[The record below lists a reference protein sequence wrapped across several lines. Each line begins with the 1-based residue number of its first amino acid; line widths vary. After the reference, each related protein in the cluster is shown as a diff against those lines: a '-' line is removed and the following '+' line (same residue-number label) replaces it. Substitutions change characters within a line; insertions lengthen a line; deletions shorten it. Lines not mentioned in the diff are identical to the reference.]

1 VPLGVTRLFVTLL
14 VAAGPSGPT
23 PLPLGR
29 TTTVQYLPALGTSV
43 ERAVPGRAFAAA
55 VALDA
60 EQRWA
65 EAASLYQQAASE
77 WAEAARARPSPALDR
92 AVQKAERE
100 RQRSQL
106 LASTVPLRGRHE
118 SIVTS
123 VNPLEEGRLLRA
135 KLMVVRAARGL
146 APPNIYARARAAFE
160 EALRNAR
167 RDRNNAV
174 VEVRLMLCATH
185 AAGGDVARARLE
197 RAHVTTADRLD
208 LDNALPL
215 AVCAAALGEDDAALA
230 HLEAFALRP
239 APHQAEPYVLR
250 ELYLA
255 NDWDR
260 LRGRPRFEALFRA
273 ATARD

>member
-1 VPLGVTRLFVTLL
+1 VLIVTATLL
-14 VAAGPSGPT
+14 AGLLTAGT

-29 TTTVQYLPALGTSV
+29 TTTVQHVPALGTPV
-43 ERAVPGRAFAAA
+43 ERAVPGRTFAAA
-55 VALDA
+55 VAMDA

-65 EAASLYQQAASE
+65 EAAALYQQAVVE
-77 WAEAARARPSPALDR
+77 WTEAARARPSAALDR
-92 AVQKAERE
+92 AAQKAERE

-106 LASTVPLRGRHE
+106 LASTVPLRGRLE
-118 SIVTS
+118 SVVTS

-135 KLMVVRAARGL
+135 KLMVVRANRGL
-146 APPNIYARARAAFE
+146 APASVYARARAAFE

-167 RDRNNAV
+167 RDRANAA
-174 VEVRLMLCATH
+174 VEVHLLLCATH
-185 AAGGDVARARLE
+185 AAAGDATRARLE
-197 RAHVTTADRLD
+197 RAHVTTAERQD

-239 APHQAEPYVLR
+239 APHQTEPYVLR
-250 ELYLA
+250 ELYVA

-260 LRGRPRFEALFRA
+260 LRGRPRFESLFGPA
-273 ATARD
+273 AARD

>member
-1 VPLGVTRLFVTLL
+1 VLIVTATL
-14 VAAGPSGPT
+14 VAALLAGGT

-29 TTTVQYLPALGTSV
+29 TTTVQHLPALGTPV
-43 ERAVPGRAFAAA
+43 ERAVPGRSFAAA

-65 EAASLYQQAASE
+65 EAAALYQQAALE
-77 WAEAARARPSPALDR
+77 WTEAARARPSAALER
-92 AVQKAERE
+92 AAQKAERE

-106 LASTVPLRGRHE
+106 LASTVPLRGRLE
-118 SIVTS
+118 SVVTS

-135 KLMVVRAARGL
+135 KLMVVRANRGL
-146 APPNIYARARAAFE
+146 APASVYARARAAFE

-167 RDRNNAV
+167 RDRANAA
-174 VEVRLMLCATH
+174 VEIHLLLCATH
-185 AAGGDVARARLE
+185 AAAGDAARARLE
-197 RAHVTTADRLD
+197 RAHVTTAERQD
-208 LDNALPL
+208 LDNALTL

-250 ELYLA
+250 ELYVA

-260 LRGRPRFEALFRA
+260 LRGRPRFESLFGA
-273 ATARD
+273 AAARD